1 MKIGLLEIYY
11 DYYMTLKHS
20 TICFALLPIETFD
33 NGDTSL
39 FSVGIYEGD
48 FMVEVFFCNWFRR
61 KYERWKD
68 ERNA

>member
-11 DYYMTLKHS
+11 DYYMSLRHS
-20 TICFALLPIETFD
+20 TIYLSVLPIETFD

-48 FMVEVFFCNWFRR
+48 FMVEVFFYNWFRR
-61 KYERWKD
+61 KYERWQD

>member
-11 DYYMTLKHS
+11 DYYMNLKHS
-20 TICFALLPIETFD
+20 TIYLSVLPVETFD
-33 NGDTSL
+33 NGSTSI
-39 FSVGIYEGD
+39 FSIGIYEGD
-48 FMVEVFFCNWFRR
+48 FMTEIFFYNWFVR